1 MNVRIEDLKS
11 LPLTDR
17 LRLVED
23 LWDSI
28 AEVLQKAPVSTEL
41 QAEMERRRQA
51 YLRDPKSAE
60 DWDVVRRRLEKRK

>member
-1 MNVRIEDLKS
+1 MNVRVEDLKS
-11 LPLTDR
+11 LPLKER

-28 AEVLQKAPVSTEL
+28 AEELQKAPVSPEL
-41 QAEMERRRQA
+41 QAEMERRRDA
-51 YLRDPKSAE
+51 YLRDPNSAE